1 MGQLKMIFDAEA
13 TPVPL
18 LNMPHGFSLH
28 AVSPA
33 ECGKYLAFRQT
44 INWHWQEQDFVNYQ
58 AKILPDG
65 LFVMIDDATG
75 KFAASAGAE
84 TSDFKDHPE
93 IAVLGWVL
101 TDPMY
106 KGHHL
111 GKNVSIAAMH
121 KCLSLGYRRISLLT
135 DDFRIPALKT
145 YLGLGW
151 QPWLYEN
158 DMPERWAKITAN
170 LKITC
175 DSMRCLPKKPYF
187 FK

>member
-1 MGQLKMIFDAEA
+1 M
-13 TPVPL
+13 
-18 LNMPHGFSLH
+18 
-28 AVSPA
+28 
-33 ECGKYLAFRQT
+33 
-44 INWHWQEQDFVNYQ
+44 NYQ

-135 DDFRIPALKT
+135 DDFRIQHSKRISDSDGSRGST
-145 YLGLGW
+145 K
-151 QPWLYEN
+151 
-158 DMPERWAKITAN
+158 M
-170 LKITC
+170 TC
-175 DSMRCLPKKPYF
+175 RNAGRKSRQTSKLPVTP
-187 FK
+187 

>member
-33 ECGKYLAFRQT
+33 ECGKYLALRQT

-135 DDFRIPALKT
+135 DDFRISSQGATFRYDMSTLAPTILPESEVFLPAEVIE
-145 YLGLGW
+145 
-151 QPWLYEN
+151 PLY
-158 DMPERWAKITAN
+158 
-170 LKITC
+170 
-175 DSMRCLPKKPYF
+175 KK
-187 FK
+187 

>member
-1 MGQLKMIFDAEA
+1 MIFDAEA

-65 LFVMIDDATG
+65 LFVM
-75 KFAASAGAE
+75 
-84 TSDFKDHPE
+84 
-93 IAVLGWVL
+93 
-101 TDPMY
+101 Y

-158 DMPERWAKITAN
+158 DMPERWAKIAAN